1 MADVRVRVESGGL
14 LEDLRG
20 WMGGI
25 QGVEVVAVPRA
36 AGANSQGTVWD
47 FLGLACATGGP
58 LAAAV
63 RALQMWVEARVTTIE
78 VEAGGRR
85 FTVTG
90 STAREVLPE
99 VVAAVRAL
107 EAQDPPADPAGPA
120 QDGPHPAGE
129 TAPDASRPAARPAA
143 EAADGQA

>member
-1 MADVRVRVESGGL
+1 MDGR
-14 LEDLRG
+14 D
-20 WMGGI
+20 
-25 QGVEVVAVPRA
+25 QGVEVKAVGGTRGPTARA
-36 AGANSQGTVWD
+36 RHGTS
-47 FLGLACATGGP
+47 FGLACATGGP

-90 STAREVLPE
+90 ATAREVLPE

-107 EAQDPPADPAGPA
+107 EELDPPAAGGTDPAGP
-120 QDGPHPAGE
+120 DTGTLPPGAGG
-129 TAPDASRPAARPAA
+129 AAGAAARSAAA

>member
-1 MADVRVRVESGGL
+1 LWEVRAVADVRVRVDSGAL

-25 QGVEVVAVPRA
+25 QGVEATAVPRQP
-36 AGANSQGTVWD
+36 GANSQGGVWD
-47 FLGLACATGGP
+47 FLALACATGGP

-90 STAREVLPE
+90 PTAQRVLPE
-99 VVAAVRAL
+99 VIAAVRAL
-107 EAQDPPADPAGPA
+107 EAAGQPEPPAP
-120 QDGPHPAGE
+120 E
-129 TAPDASRPAARPAA
+129 APGARPPAA